1 MNGGGAPALV
11 ISRVCDI
18 VGPTSIQESGN
29 MDITDKI
36 QICKVIAQAI
46 MADIQI
52 TDAEREF
59 IDKLMDR
66 YELDEAQRKDVLNRN
81 LDDNVT
87 DMAKGIEALD
97 SQNELLTELINAIEV
112 DGEVAKSEKKLVLKV
127 GLAMGMSEDEVNLL
141 LED

>member
-1 MNGGGAPALV
+1 
-11 ISRVCDI
+11 
-18 VGPTSIQESGN
+18 